1 MNICFFISFSESS
14 IVVPDEIYKVF
25 TKFFITITVE
35 LKLAFIQMDFRFDV
49 AMTQKKQFF
58 LVIHFGKFLVDL
70 CRFDVK
76 VVIAKYNARDTNYS
90 TV

>member
-1 MNICFFISFSESS
+1 MYE
-14 IVVPDEIYKVF
+14 VL
-25 TKFFITITVE
+25 TKFFVTITVE
-35 LKLAFIQMDFRFDV
+35 VRLAFIQMDFRVDV

-58 LVIHFGKFLVDL
+58 LVTHFGKFLVDF

-76 VVIAKYNARDTNYS
+76 VVIARYNARDTNYS